1 MKKFLAIA
9 VILAMVSGCTT
20 MQSIGSWLQNIVSS
34 GQQILC
40 NPTDAQKATA
50 DNIMKFLEAGTV
62 IVAPLIVKGVTI
74 TPAEAEAA
82 FQAVLAG
89 VCVGATDLTNALN
102 WYEALIAST
111 KTQAMMK
118 AAAISPPN
126 DELLWQFA
134 DRQ

>member
-1 MKKFLAIA
+1 MKKFLAAA

-20 MQSIGSWLQNIVSS
+20 MQSIGSWLQNVVSS

-50 DNIMKFLEAGTV
+50 NSIIQFLSAGTV
-62 IVAPLIVKGVTI
+62 VITSLVVNGVTV
-74 TPAEAEAA
+74 TPTQAEAA

-102 WYEALIAST
+102 WYEALTSSSSN
-111 KTQAMMK
+111 KAMLKVK
-118 AAAISPPN
+118 AITAPN
-126 DELLWQFA
+126 DGSLWQFV
-134 DRQ
+134 DKQ